1 MVDTD
6 RGITSCAVDS
16 AFRKLGAGLTA
27 RDTVRVVSMVTTV
40 KIWYSLSTAM
50 TSARDPY
57 PFPRLENDEKFV
69 GSPGKKCSPC
79 SGSWNPAEDH
89 LKLKPGEPDPWQ
101 RLNSTK
107 TLSSHRRDVYYY
119 DPQAPH
125 DSLDFVLKCQYDHH
139 QEFMKSRA
147 ETLMQPE
154 TAGLDHGRVLKN
166 RPKVPEPETLE
177 TKALVTHLEPKK
189 TSIHSSKGLAI
200 ESHHS
205 EATNRGYSRKHD
217 GGFYST

>member
-1 MVDTD
+1 MLRLHV
-6 RGITSCAVDS
+6 
-16 AFRKLGAGLTA
+16 A
-27 RDTVRVVSMVTTV
+27 RDTVLCFHGDNCENLQQWPT
-40 KIWYSLSTAM
+40 LSTAM
-50 TSARDPY
+50 TSRDPY
-57 PFPRLENDEKFV
+57 PFPRLENDENFV
-69 GSPGKKCSPC
+69 GSPGKKCSPS
-79 SGSWNPAEDH
+79 SGSWNPAKDH
-89 LKLKPGEPDPWQ
+89 LNLKPGESDPWQ